1 MNILMID
8 TSGPACGVAIM
19 ADGRLVYEAELTHKQ
34 THSQRVMPMV
44 DTALQMS
51 DMTL

>member
-8 TSGPACGVAIM
+8 TSGPACGVAI
-19 ADGRLVYEAELTHKQ
+19 AQNGRIICELQLTSGK

-44 DTALQMS
+44 DQALEM
-51 DMTL
+51 